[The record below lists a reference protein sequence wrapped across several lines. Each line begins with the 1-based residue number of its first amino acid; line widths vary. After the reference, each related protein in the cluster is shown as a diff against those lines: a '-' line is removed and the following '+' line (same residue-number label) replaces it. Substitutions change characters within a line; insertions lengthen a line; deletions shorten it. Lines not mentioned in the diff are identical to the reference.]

1 MKNIYKFLMI
11 SLIVTSSSMFQSC
24 DDNLEIDPNSSLIAS
39 TAFRSVA
46 DLQTALN
53 STYAQYNNTTITLNS
68 IFTDNTKVGVD
79 NGGQQL
85 TLHRLVMDPSTGV
98 AGNIWISRYAMIN
111 QASRIIDAATT
122 IDVTGQE
129 TEVNHILGQAYA
141 LRAFAHFELF
151 QYYTPD
157 YSNAAG
163 LSVPAVDF
171 VVTVENLPRNTVSE
185 VLALINTDLTTSS
198 SLLDAAQT
206 DNRFITGDF
215 ITALRARVAL
225 FSGDYTGALG
235 FANQLIADYPLA
247 DTAQYQAMYLD
258 ADDTEVIW
266 KAARV
271 VGDAGPGFIWHF
283 GGGGPFMEMSNSF
296 FNTLDPTD
304 VRYGVTF
311 NVGASNPAN
320 NLHLINRYPGTANE
334 FLANIKVFRV
344 SEMHLIKAEAEIRAG
359 QIATA
364 QATLKAL
371 RDARFGAHTTAPD
384 FNDTANGLT
393 YLLNERRIELAYEGH
408 RYLDLKRFGTG
419 LSRLM
424 ADCMNL
430 DNACD
435 MASSDARFT
444 LPIPLVELNANDLI
458 VQNPG
463 Y

>member
-11 SLIVTSSSMFQSC
+11 SLIVTSTTILQSC

-53 STYAQYNNTTITLNS
+53 STYAQYNNTTIQLNS
-68 IFTDNTKVGVD
+68 IFTDNTKVGID

-98 AGNIWISRYAMIN
+98 AANIWISRYAMIN
-111 QASRIIDAATT
+111 QATRIIAAAQTLD
-122 IDVTGQE
+122 IEGQE
-129 TEVNHILGQAYA
+129 DVVDHILGQAYA

-151 QYYTPD
+151 QYYTPNYLD
-157 YSNAAG
+157 GSG

-185 VLALINTDLTTSS
+185 VLALINSDLTTSS
-198 SLLDAAQT
+198 SLLDAGQT
-206 DNRFITGDF
+206 NNRFVTGDF

-235 FANQLIADYPLA
+235 FANQLIANYPLA
-247 DTAQYQAMYLD
+247 NTTQYQEMYLD
-258 ADDTEVIW
+258 GDDTEVIW

-283 GGGGPFMEMSNSF
+283 GGGGPFMEMSNSLF
-296 FNTLDPTD
+296 DELDPAD
-304 VRYGVTF
+304 VRYGVIF
-311 NVGASNPAN
+311 NVAASNPAG
-320 NLHLINRYPGTANE
+320 NLHLINRYPGTANQ
-334 FLANIKVFRV
+334 FLADIKAFRV

-359 QIATA
+359 QFTTA
-364 QATLKAL
+364 AATLKGL
-371 RDARFGAHTTAPD
+371 RDARFDADTPAPSV
-384 FNDTANGLT
+384 NSSNGLDV
-393 YLLNERRIELAYEGH
+393 LIAERRIELAYEGH

-419 LSRLM
+419 LSRAM
-424 ADCMNL
+424 VDCMNL

>member
-1 MKNIYKFLMI
+1 MI
-11 SLIVTSSSMFQSC
+11 SLIVTATGLFQSC
-24 DDNLEIDPNSSLIAS
+24 DDNLEIDPNSSLIAT
-39 TAFRSVA
+39 TAFRSVE

-53 STYAQYNNTTITLNS
+53 ATYANYNNTTIQLNS
-68 IFTDNTKVGVD
+68 IFTDNTKVGID

-111 QASRIIDAATT
+111 QASRIIEAATT
-122 IDVTGQE
+122 IDATGQE
-129 TEVNHILGQAYA
+129 TTVNHILGQAYA

-157 YSNAAG
+157 YSDGSG

-185 VLALINTDLTTSS
+185 VLALINSDLTTSS
-198 SLLDAAQT
+198 SLLDGAQT
-206 DNRFITGDF
+206 DNRFVTNDF
-215 ITALRARVAL
+215 ITALRSRVAL

-247 DTAQYQAMYLD
+247 TQAQYQSMYLD

-283 GGGGPFMEMSNSF
+283 GGGGPFIEMSNSIF
-296 FNTLDPTD
+296 DELDPAD
-304 VRYGVTF
+304 VRFGVLF
-311 NVGASNPAN
+311 NVGASDPGT
-320 NLHLINRYPGTANE
+320 NLHLINRYPGTANQ
-334 FLANIKVFRV
+334 FLADVKVFRV

-359 QIATA
+359 QIDDAK
-364 QATLKAL
+364 ATLKAL
-371 RDARFGAHTTAPD
+371 RDARFGADTVAPD
-384 FNDTANGLT
+384 FSNTATGLDA
-393 YLLNERRIELAYEGH
+393 LLAERRIELAYEGH

-419 LSRLM
+419 LSRDLV
-424 ADCMNL
+424 DCGNL

-444 LPIPLVELNANDLI
+444 LPIPLAELNANDLI

>member
-1 MKNIYKFLMI
+1 MI
-11 SLIVTSSSMFQSC
+11 SLIVTSPALFQSC
-24 DDNLEIDPNSSLIAS
+24 DDNLDIDPNSSLIAS

-53 STYAQYNNTTITLNS
+53 STYGQYNNTTIQLNS
-68 IFTDNTKVGVD
+68 IFTDNTKVGID

-111 QASRIIDAATT
+111 QATRIIEAAAT

-129 TEVNHILGQAYA
+129 TLVNHILGQAYA

-157 YSNAAG
+157 YLSPSG

-185 VLALINTDLTTSS
+185 VLARINTDLTTSA
-198 SLLDAAQT
+198 SLLDNAQT
-206 DNRFITGDF
+206 NNKFVTGDF
-215 ITALRARVAL
+215 ITALRARVSL

-247 DTAQYQAMYLD
+247 DPGQYQSMYLD
-258 ADDTEVIW
+258 GDNTEVIW

-283 GGGGPFMEMSNSF
+283 SGGGPFMEMSNSL
-296 FNTLDPTD
+296 FNQLDPAD
-304 VRYGVTF
+304 VRFGVLL
-311 NVGASNPAN
+311 NVAASDPGN

-334 FLANIKVFRV
+334 FLADIKVFRV
-344 SEMHLIKAEAEIRAG
+344 SEMHLIKAEAEIRTG
-359 QIATA
+359 QINDAK
-364 QATLKAL
+364 ATLKGL
-371 RDARFGAHTTAPD
+371 RDARFGADTTAPD
-384 FNDTANGLT
+384 FNDATNGLNF
-393 YLLNERRIELAYEGH
+393 LIEERRIELAYEGH
-408 RYLDLKRFGTG
+408 RYLDLKRFDIG
-419 LSRLM
+419 LSRIM

-435 MASSDARFT
+435 LASSDARFT